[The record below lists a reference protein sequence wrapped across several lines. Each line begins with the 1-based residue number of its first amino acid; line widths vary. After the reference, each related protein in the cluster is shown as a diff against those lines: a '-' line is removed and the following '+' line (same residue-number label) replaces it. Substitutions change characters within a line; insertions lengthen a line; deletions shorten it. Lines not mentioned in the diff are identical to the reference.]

1 MTDGTPNHIGFI
13 LDGNRRWAR
22 QNGLTTFTGH
32 KKGYENFKT
41 IADYCFDI
49 GIKTVSAYVFSTE
62 NWNRSEREVGYLMK
76 LLKRALVEQLKEL
89 GSKNIRIKVLGLK
102 TKLDPE
108 IKKLIN
114 NAEKQTTK
122 NTKGTINL
130 CLNYGGRVEIVEAVK
145 KIVKEKIPANKISE
159 KVIAKHLWTTD
170 QPDPDIVIRTSGEM
184 RLSGFLPWQSV
195 YSEFYFPKKMW
206 PEFGKNDLN
215 KILADY
221 SKRHRRFGGN

>member
-122 NTKGTINL
+122 NTK
-130 CLNYGGRVEIVEAVK
+130 
-145 KIVKEKIPANKISE
+145 
-159 KVIAKHLWTTD
+159 
-170 QPDPDIVIRTSGEM
+170 
-184 RLSGFLPWQSV
+184 
-195 YSEFYFPKKMW
+195 
-206 PEFGKNDLN
+206 
-215 KILADY
+215 
-221 SKRHRRFGGN
+221 